1 MIKRGMGMGCDR
13 QEMNRVRQG
22 TSGTTGLR
30 TVKLGTWYAA
40 MQGNDETGSR
50 EVGGSLRYPSLPTLP
65 PGRTRDR
72 LIASIRRLGKGGRYS
87 RALEG
92 ENTSVRKEDSQQA
105 GLWMHIF
112 RDAC

>member
-50 EVGGSLRYPSLPTLP
+50 EVGGGFAKISSW
-65 PGRTRDR
+65 
-72 LIASIRRLGKGGRYS
+72 KGPEIG
-87 RALEG
+87 
-92 ENTSVRKEDSQQA
+92 
-105 GLWMHIF
+105 
-112 RDAC
+112 